1 MEGIFIAS
9 VTLGW
14 FCVRINTCHTHTTWV
29 KESMVLFL
37 SAQVREAPTSRKGS
51 LRPRAQGTGILA
63 SYRAGW
69 FRHNTMR
76 ALAQVYSNL
85 NINDKCV
92 DTGKTRVYS
101 GRLHAIVRNFVLDLV
116 TFKLNV
122 TMMARIPVF
131 LSRLI
136 FFQKKLL
143 GAIHYLNP
151 TLALL

>member
-1 MEGIFIAS
+1 
-9 VTLGW
+9 
-14 FCVRINTCHTHTTWV
+14 
-29 KESMVLFL
+29 
-37 SAQVREAPTSRKGS
+37 
-51 LRPRAQGTGILA
+51 
-63 SYRAGW
+63 
-69 FRHNTMR
+69 MR